1 MTPEAWTR
9 AAEQFL
15 AALANTPYGILIW
28 LLVFVGIFGAPATII
43 YIVRMNRADAKERN
57 ALASRR
63 EDNMADLTK
72 GINSLV
78 TLADL
83 TRLSIIQTGDTL
95 GQYQNILAALD
106 NAITNR
112 FDTMTTSQDLIVGN
126 QDKIMSELK
135 GIAIQLT
142 AIAMAAQKLS
152 DSANGYREQLK
163 IELTALEARLF
174 RFLSNLPG
182 GEPPAQIE

>member
-57 ALASRR
+57 AMAVRR
-63 EDNMADLTK
+63 EENMADLTK

-95 GQYQNILAALD
+95 GQYQGILAALD

-112 FDTMTTSQDLIVGN
+112 FDAVTASHTLITAN
-126 QDKIMSELK
+126 QDKIMGELS
-135 GIAIQLT
+135 GITIQLT
-142 AIAMAAQKLS
+142 AIALAAQKLS

-163 IELTALEARLF
+163 IELTALEARLL
-174 RFLSNLPG
+174 RFITDLASG
-182 GEPPAQIE
+182 KIPAE